1 MTTLEKITRIGAI
14 VVIWA
19 LMLGGVLV
27 ALAVPII
34 STALVVQYAEY
45 EYDFW
50 VITGMLEAPVAIA
63 VTMLVII
70 LVLLRRIRIDRM
82 LTETSFKWVRALSYD
97 AFFLAV
103 SFAVILI
110 WLNIKNTLPPLV
122 GIALILAIFLP
133 LAVSLVTRTL
143 LGLLKKATAASVELE
158 AVI

>member
-14 VVIWA
+14 VVIWV
-19 LMLGGVLV
+19 LMLGGVLG
-27 ALAVPII
+27 ALAVPVL
-34 STALVVQYAEY
+34 SAALTIQYAEY
-45 EYDFW
+45 ANDFW
-50 VITGMLEAPVAIA
+50 VITVMLEAPVAIA
-63 VTMLVII
+63 VTLLAII

-82 LTETSFKWVRALSYD
+82 FTATSFKWVSALSYD
-97 AFFLAV
+97 ALVLAV

-122 GIALILAIFLP
+122 GMALLLAIVLP